1 MDPIT
6 LLGLAAAL
14 LTSIAFVPQVIR
26 NFRRK
31 HVADLSWSTFGT
43 FTVGVMLWLAYGIAI
58 GSLPIIL
65 ANIFTLAVS
74 MLNLGQMWA
83 YRARPAD

>member
-43 FTVGVMLWLAYGIAI
+43 FTVGVTLWLAYGIAI

-65 ANIFTLAVS
+65 ANIFTLAVCL
-74 MLNLGQMWA
+74 LNLWQMWA
-83 YRARPAD
+83 YRARPTD

>member
-65 ANIFTLAVS
+65 ANVFTLAVS
-74 MLNLGQMWA
+74 ALNLWQMWT
-83 YRARPAD
+83 YRARPVN

>member
-14 LTSIAFVPQVIR
+14 LTSIAFVPQVVR

>member
-14 LTSIAFVPQVIR
+14 LTSIAFVPQVVR

-74 MLNLGQMWA
+74 LLNLGQMWA